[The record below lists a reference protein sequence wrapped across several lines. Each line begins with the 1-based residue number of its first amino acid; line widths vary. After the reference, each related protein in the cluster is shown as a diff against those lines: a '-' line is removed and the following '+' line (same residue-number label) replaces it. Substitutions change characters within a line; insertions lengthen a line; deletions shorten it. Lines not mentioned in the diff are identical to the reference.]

1 MAQTD
6 TVMFRALADLLK
18 AGRTDAL
25 CGPVEKRKN
34 TAVSM
39 EEAEKNR
46 LPERDEGFLLGLAV
60 SRALVNPKT
69 GARIASRP
77 KPIYEPGP
85 VQRNIP
91 QRAHARP

>member
-34 TAVSM
+34 KAVSM

-46 LPERDEGFLLGLAV
+46 LPERDEGFYWAWQYPGLW
-60 SRALVNPKT
+60 
-69 GARIASRP
+69 
-77 KPIYEPGP
+77 
-85 VQRNIP
+85 
-91 QRAHARP
+91 